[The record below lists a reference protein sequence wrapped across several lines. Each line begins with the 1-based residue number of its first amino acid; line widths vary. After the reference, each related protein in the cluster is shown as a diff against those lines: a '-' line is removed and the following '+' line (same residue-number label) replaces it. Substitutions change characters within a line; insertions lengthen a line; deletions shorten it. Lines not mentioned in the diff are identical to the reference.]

1 MGDKGK
7 HYRYSYKGVKMDP
20 YRICK
25 LYNLGGGPR
34 EHATKKLLRG
44 GDKGHNEREMWEEV
58 LSCAE
63 RALEMLD
70 EDVDTPVTID

>member
-1 MGDKGK
+1 MSNDVGA

-25 LYNLGGGPR
+25 LYGVEGGPR
-34 EHATKKLLRG
+34 EHALKKLLRG
-44 GDKGHNEREMWEEV
+44 ASKGHTEQEMWAEV
-58 LSCAE
+58 MACAR

-70 EDVDTPVTID
+70 EDSA